1 MEVDFNTILSIV
13 VLLIGLGAG
22 YIVGDNRYKRFK
34 TLFADFTHIMSD
46 MNEAMKDDKV
56 TEAEAQAVWDAVYQ
70 MYKDILAKEAT
81 K

>member
-1 MEVDFNTILSIV
+1 MEVPIETIISIV
-13 VLLIGLGAG
+13 VLLVGIAMG

-34 TLFADFTHIMSD
+34 TLFNSFTNVMSK
-46 MNEAMKDDKV
+46 MNEAMKDDKI
-56 TEAEAQAVWDAVYQ
+56 TEEEAQAVWDAVYQ